1 MLTRLCQNHTWGCS
15 QNSQGVGGGNGSEPG
30 GRGAVTSASET
41 LAGVRSSFQCRMA
54 VADSPPPSRDL
65 KLYLSSYETA
75 AIF

>member
-1 MLTRLCQNHTWGCS
+1 MGRA
-15 QNSQGVGGGNGSEPG
+15 PG
-30 GRGAVTSASET
+30 GRGVVTSASET